1 MAMDSSSGWSSALA
15 GGADTIVARSS
26 PAGRAGLAVIRV
38 SGGAA
43 RELAAVVCPDLEF
56 ERGWRASLVELLG
69 ADGAVIERAVALPY
83 PEPRS
88 YTGEDMFELMVH
100 GSPWVVRATIDGLI
114 AAGGRQAE
122 PGEFTRRAVA
132 NGKLDLVQAEAVNE
146 LTAAETAVQA
156 RMAQAQVSGV
166 LSREFTELKNGLTE
180 LLAGLEA
187 TLDFSHH
194 EIPYDRHSAR
204 AGRARCAEK
213 IRALM
218 ATAAAGRRV
227 REGVRVAIVGPANS
241 GKSTLFNT
249 LVGTERAIVSPHAG
263 TTRDLVE
270 AELEIGGVRV
280 VLQDTAGLEAATDPV
295 ELEGI
300 RRARG
305 AAAAADAVVVLW
317 PADRDDSP
325 ALGSIEGQPVIRL
338 RSKIDVDPAAE
349 APDGWLALSCRTNR
363 GMDELRRALVDAV
376 AAEVVDLGG
385 QVAVA
390 ERHRSALEAALAE
403 LEGGDFEAPELAAEA
418 VRAALDAVRGILG
431 EVVTEDVLDR
441 VFAGFCIGK

>member
-15 GGADTIVARSS
+15 GGADTIVARST

-43 RELAAVVCPDLEF
+43 RELAAAVCPDLEF
-56 ERGWRASLVELLG
+56 NRGWQASLVRLLG
-69 ADGAVIERAVALPY
+69 ADGEVIDRAVVLPY
-83 PEPRS
+83 PGPRS
-88 YTGEDMFELMVH
+88 YTGEDMLELTVH
-100 GSPWVVRATIDGLI
+100 GSPWVIRATIDALI

-146 LTAAETAVQA
+146 LAAAETAAQA

-166 LSREFTELKNGLTE
+166 LSHEFSELKNGLTE
-180 LLAGLEA
+180 LLAVLEA

-194 EIPYDRHSAR
+194 EIPYDRRAAL
-204 AGRARCAEK
+204 AGRARCAED
-213 IRALM
+213 IRSLM
-218 ATAAAGRRV
+218 ATAAAGRRL
-227 REGVRVAIVGPANS
+227 RDGVRVAILGPANS
-241 GKSTLFNT
+241 GKSTLFNA

-317 PADRDDSP
+317 PADRNDRP
-325 ALGSIEGQPVIRL
+325 ELGAIEGQPVIRL
-338 RSKIDVDPAAE
+338 RSKIDVDPTAAVPE
-349 APDGWLALSCRTNR
+349 GWLPLSCRTDR
-363 GMDELRRALVDAV
+363 GMDELRRELVAAV
-376 AAEVVDLGG
+376 AADVVDLGG

-390 ERHRSALEAALAE
+390 ERHRSALETALAE
-403 LEGGDFEAPELAAEA
+403 LESGDFEAPELAAEA